1 MQESRPRASITTTGR
16 GCWNRRGTMEKPL
29 YDQDGFLAD
38 PLNWDEDVARSIA
51 SEEGI
56 SELGAEHWAIIHFL
70 RDHYVEGGLPAVSHV
85 CHVNN
90 FERMC
95 MPDLFRSVRTA
106 WRVAGLPN
114 PGEEA
119 KAYM

>member
-1 MQESRPRASITTTGR
+1 
-16 GCWNRRGTMEKPL
+16 MEEPE

-38 PLNWDEDVARSIA
+38 PTKWNEDTARLIA
-51 SEEGI
+51 SDDGI
-56 SELGAEHWAIIHFL
+56 KELSKEHWTIIHFL
-70 RDHYVEGGLPAVSHV
+70 RDHYLNGGLPAVRHV

-90 FERMC
+90 FE
-95 MPDLFRSVRTA
+95 DLCIPSLFSSVRSA
-106 WRVAGLPN
+106 WRIAGLPN

>member
-1 MQESRPRASITTTGR
+1 MK
-16 GCWNRRGTMEKPL
+16 KPL

-38 PLNWDEDVARSIA
+38 PLNWDEDMARNIA
-51 SEEGI
+51 TDEGV
-56 SELGAEHWAIIHFL
+56 SELREEHWAIIHFL

-85 CHVNN
+85 CHANK
-90 FERMC
+90 FERLC
-95 MPDLFRSVRTA
+95 IPGLFQSVRTA
-106 WRVAGLPN
+106 WRIAGLPN